1 MRRWWRPSERW
12 EGSGW
17 RPHPP
22 RFSKG
27 NPVVGMGWFV
37 DGIDKCAVHTPDD
50 SRIAKWWLSF
60 VDPSSISRSLTCFYL
75 YRPSGD
81 LFPIAAAGGGIS
93 QQKLRSLRFDKEI
106 QRKRS
111 IRTPQRCKR
120 SIGHSVSEVY
130 WAISTSSRC
139 FEFRAMLSCSAHF
152 F

>member
-1 MRRWWRPSERW
+1 MLSQAKSLNELPLVKSIQTPEQAPNGQWRNHLMQDSRFLENDFTCDWLSAVLMRRWWRPSERW
-12 EGSGW
+12 QGSGW

-37 DGIDKCAVHTPDD
+37 DGIDQCAVHTPDD

-81 LFPIAAAGGGIS
+81 LFPIAAAGGG
-93 QQKLRSLRFDKEI
+93 
-106 QRKRS
+106 
-111 IRTPQRCKR
+111 
-120 SIGHSVSEVY
+120 
-130 WAISTSSRC
+130 
-139 FEFRAMLSCSAHF
+139 
-152 F
+152 

>member
-1 MRRWWRPSERW
+1 MLSQAKSLIEPPACEDHSDPEQAPNGQWRNHLVGDSRFRDNDFTCDCLIAVLMRRWWRPSERW
-12 EGSGW
+12 QGSGW

-37 DGIDKCAVHTPDD
+37 DGIDKCAVHTPAD

-81 LFPIAAAGGGIS
+81 LFPIAAAGGG
-93 QQKLRSLRFDKEI
+93 
-106 QRKRS
+106 
-111 IRTPQRCKR
+111 
-120 SIGHSVSEVY
+120 
-130 WAISTSSRC
+130 
-139 FEFRAMLSCSAHF
+139 
-152 F
+152 